1 MGIDNPIHPRALF
14 RLMSDFSFTT
24 EIRIRYRDL
33 DTQNHVNNAVYG
45 TYLEQ
50 ARAAYI
56 EQVLDRALDRC
67 LVVLAHISIDY
78 RAPVTLADES
88 VSVAVRTLD
97 LGKSSIP
104 MEYEIRTGNGV
115 AATAES
121 VMVTIDENGDSRAI
135 PEEWRDRIET
145 YASQN

>member
-1 MGIDNPIHPRALF
+1 
-14 RLMSDFSFTT
+14 MSDFSFTT
-24 EIRIRYRDL
+24 DIQIRYRDL

-50 ARAAYI
+50 ARAEYVKH
-56 EQVLDRALDRC
+56 VLDEALDEC
-67 LVVLAHISIDY
+67 PVVLAHVSIDY

-88 VSVAVRTLD
+88 VSVTIRTLD
-97 LGKSSIP
+97 LGESSLP
-104 MEYEIRTGNGV
+104 MEYEIRTGNGI

-121 VMVTIDENGDSRAI
+121 VMVTIDENGDSRPI

>member
-1 MGIDNPIHPRALF
+1 
-14 RLMSDFSFTT
+14 MSDFPFTAD
-24 EIRIRYRDL
+24 IQIRYRDL

-56 EQVLDRALDRC
+56 EHTLGESLDQC
-67 LVVLAHISIDY
+67 QVVLAHISIDY

-88 VSVAVRTLD
+88 VTVAVRVCD
-97 LGKSSIP
+97 LGESSIP
-104 MEYEIRTGNGV
+104 MEYEIRTGSGV

-121 VMVTIDENGDSRAI
+121 VMVATDENGDSRAI
-135 PEEWRDRIET
+135 PEEWRDTIET
-145 YASQN
+145 YAPQN